1 MSEEIDYRPP
11 PAKALER
18 GKGDKGP
25 DPRDQEIT
33 GRKLVETLGHF
44 GVEAKIVGVVSG
56 PHVSRYELRLA
67 PGIKVKKVTELAN
80 DLAYALASTDIR
92 ILAPIPGK
100 QAVGVEVP
108 NARRRMVR
116 LGDIYAGRPE
126 KTSPLVAWLG
136 KGIDGNPVWT
146 DLAKMPHVLV
156 AGTTGSGK
164 CGCVNAI
171 LSSILMQASP
181 NEVRLVLVDPKQV
194 ELNHYENV
202 PHLLTPVVTSP
213 RLAANVLSNLI
224 GEMETRYGIMSEARC
239 RNLVELNRN
248 RQKKGEAPLP
258 HILCVIDELADLMM
272 VAPAEVEDSIIRLA
286 QKSRATG
293 IHLVLA
299 TQRPSTDII
308 TGTIKVNIP
317 SRIAFAVSSQTD
329 SRVILDQ
336 GGAESLLGQGDML
349 FRGAGS
355 SKLQRV
361 QGAFITEDEIARI
374 TNHWARQGEPEF
386 EAELLETPEEAV
398 EEGAAT
404 ATSTPTATTCSTRR
418 SGSSSQ
424 TETASVS
431 MIQRRLRVGYTRA
444 GRLIDMLERRGVISG
459 YEGSKPRQV
468 LITQADLNRVL
479 APAGQ
484 GRGRPTPSRR
494 STSIPSLTR
503 PAGPWLAAASGSFS
517 RVIRAGIVVT
527 GTEVI
532 TGRISDSNGPWVSE
546 QLAELGV
553 EVAHILV
560 VADRPDDL
568 EAALRF
574 LAAEGMDLIV
584 TSGGLGPTAD
594 DLTAEVV
601 GRFAGRELVLDE
613 AMEEKIAEILRGFA
627 KRGGFD
633 FDEEAMMEANRKQ
646 AMVPEGAIAL
656 DPVGTAPGLV
666 VPAGERV
673 VIVLPGPPRE
683 LQPMWPAAL
692 ETEPVREV
700 LDRATPLR
708 GYTLRMFGVPE
719 SEIAKSLREIEGDG
733 VDDRRGRDHHL
744 PAPRRDR
751 DRRPLPR
758 RGGGGRRRGARRA
771 SASATSAT
779 SSASTA
785 RRSTRRWR
793 NCCEGGGWAW
803 PSPAAAACWRRG
815 SPTCPGASEYLAGS
829 VVAYSNE
836 AKDGAARRRPGA
848 DRGARARSRRRSP
861 RRWRSGRWSASGPTS
876 RSRSPASPGPTA
888 APRRSRS
895 ATSAST
901 PASPTAPRSPAT
913 RSSPAAA
920 SDIRERSALV
930 GDAPAADPA
939 RRRRAAAL
947 GAISRSSRASR
958 RRLVA
963 KAP

>member
-1 MSEEIDYRPP
+1 MFVRKKRAPARKAKAGKKRAKAAKPKGGLHLPAGLEQRHLDLIGLFLVAFGVYLVFVLFLGWEGGKVGYGVETGLTYLFGTVGARIFTILILLVGGMLLTGTSVSSLVRAIGRGVRATSRGVFHGSDAAAKTVARTHADWREQRQTRSEAATLAGETDVMSSYPDTDEFEPTVQLAEEPEDEPDLAIAADDFDRELEDISTSEEDAVAIDPTPEPEQIALTPMGEKRGVTTSDEIDYRPP

-25 DPRDQEIT
+25 DPRDQEII

-108 NARRRMVR
+108 NARRRIVR

-164 CGCVNAI
+164 SACVNGI

-239 RNLVELNRN
+239 RNLVELNRY
-248 RQKKGEAPLP
+248 RKKKGDAPLP

-355 SKLQRV
+355 SKLQRI
-361 QGAFITEDEIARI
+361 QGAFITEEEIARI
-374 TNHWARQGEPEF
+374 TNHWAKQGEPEF
-386 EAELLETPEEAV
+386 EAELLETPEEVAA
-398 EEGAAT
+398 EGHEGEFDPDSDDLLDEAI
-404 ATSTPTATTCSTRR
+404 RLVV
-418 SGSSSQ
+418 Q

-484 GRGRPTPSRR
+484 T
-494 STSIPSLTR
+494 
-503 PAGPWLAAASGSFS
+503 
-517 RVIRAGIVVT
+517 
-527 GTEVI
+527 
-532 TGRISDSNGPWVSE
+532 
-546 QLAELGV
+546 
-553 EVAHILV
+553 
-560 VADRPDDL
+560 
-568 EAALRF
+568 
-574 LAAEGMDLIV
+574 
-584 TSGGLGPTAD
+584 
-594 DLTAEVV
+594 
-601 GRFAGRELVLDE
+601 
-613 AMEEKIAEILRGFA
+613 
-627 KRGGFD
+627 
-633 FDEEAMMEANRKQ
+633 
-646 AMVPEGAIAL
+646 
-656 DPVGTAPGLV
+656 
-666 VPAGERV
+666 
-673 VIVLPGPPRE
+673 GPP
-683 LQPMWPAAL
+683 PP
-692 ETEPVREV
+692 
-700 LDRATPLR
+700 D
-708 GYTLRMFGVPE
+708 
-719 SEIAKSLREIEGDG
+719 SLAIDS
-733 VDDRRGRDHHL
+733 D
-744 PAPRRDR
+744 
-751 DRRPLPR
+751 
-758 RGGGGRRRGARRA
+758 
-771 SASATSAT
+771 
-779 SSASTA
+779 
-785 RRSTRRWR
+785 
-793 NCCEGGGWAW
+793 
-803 PSPAAAACWRRG
+803 
-815 SPTCPGASEYLAGS
+815 
-829 VVAYSNE
+829 
-836 AKDGAARRRPGA
+836 A
-848 DRGARARSRRRSP
+848 D
-861 RRWRSGRWSASGPTS
+861 
-876 RSRSPASPGPTA
+876 
-888 APRRSRS
+888 
-895 ATSAST
+895 
-901 PASPTAPRSPAT
+901 
-913 RSSPAAA
+913 
-920 SDIRERSALV
+920 L
-930 GDAPAADPA
+930 
-939 RRRRAAAL
+939 
-947 GAISRSSRASR
+947 
-958 RRLVA
+958 
-963 KAP
+963 

>member
-1 MSEEIDYRPP
+1 MFVRKKRAAPARRSKGGSKKAKPKPRAGLHLPGALEQRHLDLIGLFLVAAGVYLIFVLFFGWEGGKVGYGIETGLTYLFGKVGARIFTLLMVAAGGMLLTGTSVSALARGIGRGLRALFRGLFVGGDAAARTMARTHADWREQRATRVEDADSSPTDVMSTYPDTDEFEPTVALADEEDDFDSAVYDAETEVEPASEEPDDVPPPPDRPEEAPVATTPMGAPRGVTTSEEIDYRPP
-11 PAKALER
+11 ASKVLER

-25 DPRDQEIT
+25 DPRDHEMV

-108 NARRRMVR
+108 NTRRRIVR

-136 KGIDGNPVWT
+136 KGIDGNAVWT

-164 CGCVNAI
+164 SGCVNAI

-181 NEVRLVLVDPKQV
+181 NDVRLVLVDPKQV

-224 GEMETRYGIMSEARC
+224 GEMESRYGIMSQARC
-239 RNLVELNRN
+239 RNLAELNRA
-248 RQKKGEAPLP
+248 RVKAGEAPLP

-336 GGAESLLGQGDML
+336 GGAEALLGQGDML
-349 FRGAGS
+349 FRGAGT

-374 TNHWARQGEPEF
+374 TEHWAKQGEPEF
-386 EAELLETPEEAV
+386 EAELLESPEEVV
-398 EEGAAT
+398 EEGGEGDFDPDSDDLLDEAI
-404 ATSTPTATTCSTRR
+404 RLVV
-418 SGSSSQ
+418 Q

-468 LITQADLNRVL
+468 LITQADLSRVL
-479 APAGQ
+479 PPQGQSAESAP
-484 GRGRPTPSRR
+484 
-494 STSIPSLTR
+494 
-503 PAGPWLAAASGSFS
+503 
-517 RVIRAGIVVT
+517 
-527 GTEVI
+527 
-532 TGRISDSNGPWVSE
+532 
-546 QLAELGV
+546 
-553 EVAHILV
+553 
-560 VADRPDDL
+560 
-568 EAALRF
+568 
-574 LAAEGMDLIV
+574 
-584 TSGGLGPTAD
+584 
-594 DLTAEVV
+594 
-601 GRFAGRELVLDE
+601 
-613 AMEEKIAEILRGFA
+613 
-627 KRGGFD
+627 
-633 FDEEAMMEANRKQ
+633 
-646 AMVPEGAIAL
+646 
-656 DPVGTAPGLV
+656 
-666 VPAGERV
+666 
-673 VIVLPGPPRE
+673 
-683 LQPMWPAAL
+683 
-692 ETEPVREV
+692 EPV
-700 LDRATPLR
+700 
-708 GYTLRMFGVPE
+708 
-719 SEIAKSLREIEGDG
+719 
-733 VDDRRGRDHHL
+733 
-744 PAPRRDR
+744 
-751 DRRPLPR
+751 
-758 RGGGGRRRGARRA
+758 
-771 SASATSAT
+771 
-779 SSASTA
+779 
-785 RRSTRRWR
+785 
-793 NCCEGGGWAW
+793 
-803 PSPAAAACWRRG
+803 
-815 SPTCPGASEYLAGS
+815 S
-829 VVAYSNE
+829 VE
-836 AKDGAARRRPGA
+836 PDP
-848 DRGARARSRRRSP
+848 
-861 RRWRSGRWSASGPTS
+861 
-876 RSRSPASPGPTA
+876 
-888 APRRSRS
+888 
-895 ATSAST
+895 
-901 PASPTAPRSPAT
+901 
-913 RSSPAAA
+913 
-920 SDIRERSALV
+920 
-930 GDAPAADPA
+930 DA
-939 RRRRAAAL
+939 
-947 GAISRSSRASR
+947 
-958 RRLVA
+958 
-963 KAP
+963 

>member
-1 MSEEIDYRPP
+1 MFVRKKRAPARKAKAGRKRAKAAKPKGGLHLPAGLEQRHLDLIGLFLVAFGVYLVFVLFLGWEGGKVGYGLETGLTYLFGTVGARIFTVLLLLMGGMLLTGTSVSALVRGVGRALATASRWIFHGGDTAARTVARTHADWRETRDTRAAETQAGPTDVMSAYPDTDEFEPTVQLAEEPEDEPDLASAADGFDRELEDIATSEEDAIAAEEPLPEPEQVALTPMGQARGVTASEEIDYRPP

-18 GKGDKGP
+18 GKGDRGP
-25 DPRDQEIT
+25 DPRDQEII

-44 GVEAKIVGVVSG
+44 GVEAKIVGVISG

-80 DLAYALASTDIR
+80 DLAYALASTEIR

-108 NARRRMVR
+108 NARRRIVR

-164 CGCVNAI
+164 SACVNGI

-239 RNLVELNRN
+239 RNLGELNRH
-248 RQKKGEAPLP
+248 RIKAGEPPLP

-317 SRIAFAVSSQTD
+317 ARIAFAVSSQTD

-336 GGAESLLGQGDML
+336 GGAEALLGQGDML

-361 QGAFITEDEIARI
+361 QGAFITEEEIARI
-374 TNHWARQGEPEF
+374 TSHWAKQGEPEF
-386 EAELLETPEEAV
+386 EAELLETPEEVAD
-398 EEGAAT
+398 EGHEGDFDPDSDDLLDEAI
-404 ATSTPTATTCSTRR
+404 RLVV
-418 SGSSSQ
+418 Q

-479 APAGQ
+479 APTGQAG
-484 GRGRPTPSRR
+484 
-494 STSIPSLTR
+494 
-503 PAGPWLAAASGSFS
+503 AAAEP
-517 RVIRAGIVVT
+517 V
-527 GTEVI
+527 
-532 TGRISDSNGPWVSE
+532 
-546 QLAELGV
+546 
-553 EVAHILV
+553 
-560 VADRPDDL
+560 
-568 EAALRF
+568 
-574 LAAEGMDLIV
+574 AAE
-584 TSGGLGPTAD
+584 AD
-594 DLTAEVV
+594 T
-601 GRFAGRELVLDE
+601 EL
-613 AMEEKIAEILRGFA
+613 
-627 KRGGFD
+627 
-633 FDEEAMMEANRKQ
+633 
-646 AMVPEGAIAL
+646 
-656 DPVGTAPGLV
+656 
-666 VPAGERV
+666 
-673 VIVLPGPPRE
+673 
-683 LQPMWPAAL
+683 
-692 ETEPVREV
+692 
-700 LDRATPLR
+700 
-708 GYTLRMFGVPE
+708 
-719 SEIAKSLREIEGDG
+719 
-733 VDDRRGRDHHL
+733 
-744 PAPRRDR
+744 
-751 DRRPLPR
+751 
-758 RGGGGRRRGARRA
+758 
-771 SASATSAT
+771 
-779 SSASTA
+779 
-785 RRSTRRWR
+785 
-793 NCCEGGGWAW
+793 
-803 PSPAAAACWRRG
+803 
-815 SPTCPGASEYLAGS
+815 
-829 VVAYSNE
+829 
-836 AKDGAARRRPGA
+836 
-848 DRGARARSRRRSP
+848 
-861 RRWRSGRWSASGPTS
+861 
-876 RSRSPASPGPTA
+876 
-888 APRRSRS
+888 
-895 ATSAST
+895 
-901 PASPTAPRSPAT
+901 
-913 RSSPAAA
+913 
-920 SDIRERSALV
+920 
-930 GDAPAADPA
+930 
-939 RRRRAAAL
+939 
-947 GAISRSSRASR
+947 
-958 RRLVA
+958 
-963 KAP
+963 